1 MGWNRLKWPVIL
13 FEGERGFLVP
23 VCISEKGIDN
33 IGRNPIDYL
42 THHHLWM
49 NLTPK
54 QHELK
59 EHAKE
64 EQAEYDKPIIEA
76 EHI

>member
-1 MGWNRLKWPVIL
+1 MTHNFIQRRNG
-13 FEGERGFLVP
+13 GFLFQFAFR
-23 VCISEKGIDN
+23 KGIDN

-42 THHHLWM
+42 THHLWM

-54 QHELK
+54 QRELK

-76 EHI
+76 ENI

>member
-1 MGWNRLKWPVIL
+1 MDWNKLKWPVIL

-23 VCISEKGIDN
+23 ICILEKGIDN
-33 IGRNPIDYL
+33 IGRNPIDYQ
-42 THHHLWM
+42 TCHLWM

-54 QHELK
+54 QRELK

-64 EQAEYDKPIIEA
+64 EQAEYDKPIIVA
-76 EHI
+76 ENI

>member
-1 MGWNRLKWPVIL
+1 
-13 FEGERGFLVP
+13 
-23 VCISEKGIDN
+23 
-33 IGRNPIDYL
+33 
-42 THHHLWM
+42 M

-64 EQAEYDKPIIEA
+64 EQVEYDKPIIEA
-76 EHI
+76 KNI

>member
-1 MGWNRLKWPVIL
+1 MDCNRLKWPVIL
-13 FEGERGFLVP
+13 FEGERGFFVP

-42 THHHLWM
+42 TRHLWM

-54 QHELK
+54 QHESK

-76 EHI
+76 ENI

>member
-1 MGWNRLKWPVIL
+1 MDCNRLKWPVIL

-42 THHHLWM
+42 AHHLWR

-54 QHELK
+54 QRELK

-64 EQAEYDKPIIEA
+64 EQAKYDKPIIEV
-76 EHI
+76 ENI

>member
-1 MGWNRLKWPVIL
+1 MDWNRLKWPVIL

-42 THHHLWM
+42 TRHLWM
-49 NLTPK
+49 NLTSK

-76 EHI
+76 ENI